1 VSECRILLVE
11 DHLYI
16 RRVLTDQLSCA
27 CYDVI
32 AAASAEEALPCF
44 AALPIDLVLTDLHLA
59 GLSGFALATLL
70 RRAGGRGAHV
80 PIFAMT
86 AGCLAE
92 DELRCAAAGITG
104 LIAKPLSM
112 ARFRAM
118 TDLHLGH
125 STDLALAK

>member
-1 VSECRILLVE
+1 VTDRRILLVE

-27 CYDVI
+27 CYDVT
-32 AAASAEEALPCF
+32 ATASAEEALPCF

-59 GLSGFALATLL
+59 GLSGFALAALL
-70 RRAGGRGAHV
+70 RRAGGRGATV
-80 PIFAMT
+80 PIFGMT

-92 DELRCAAAGITG
+92 DEARCVAVGITA
-104 LIAKPLSM
+104 LIVKPLSI

-118 TDLHLGH
+118 ADQHLAE
-125 STDLALAK
+125 LRV